1 MTHKKHLAILLAS
14 MFSLALTAGA
24 ACASPEAV
32 ELKIHLEKT
41 YPNTPISEI
50 KASPVP
56 GLYQV
61 TMGRTVAFADKTGRY
76 FVFGPMF
83 DMVEQ
88 VDLTADAR
96 NELAR
101 AEWET
106 LPLNLAFQVV
116 KGDGSRQFAV
126 FSDPDCSFCKRLESE
141 LVKVDNYTMHV
152 FMSPVDALHPDARMK
167 AEAVWCSQDRPGAW
181 KAMMVDG
188 VTPDPIACANPLDQI
203 AALSRELGVAGTP
216 SLIRDDGTFKAGFMP
231 ANALEAWLDDS
242 TVRP

>member
-1 MTHKKHLAILLAS
+1 MTPMKFMPILSAS
-14 MFSLALTAGA
+14 LFSLALATGTAF
-24 ACASPEAV
+24 ASPEAA
-32 ELKIHLEKT
+32 ELKTHLENT
-41 YPNTPISEI
+41 YPNTPIAEV

-96 NELAR
+96 NELSR
-101 AEWET
+101 AQWET
-106 LPLNLAFQVV
+106 LPLNLAFKVV

-126 FSDPDCSFCKRLESE
+126 FSDPDCSFCRRLESE

-152 FMSPVDALHPDARMK
+152 FLSPVDALHPNARTK
-167 AEAVWCSQDRPGAW
+167 AESVWCSQDRSAAW
-181 KAMMVDG
+181 TAMMVDG
-188 VTPDPIACANPLDQI
+188 VTPDPISCVNPLDEI
-203 AALSRELGVAGTP
+203 EALSRELGVAGTP

-231 ANALEAWLDDS
+231 ANAIEAWLADS
-242 TVRP
+242 MVRP